1 MAFNYRSPVSSTD
14 ADCKTS
20 FARTFQHDDW
30 VDGQDVVQA
39 ERTSDE
45 EGFNA
50 RFHKIEHD
58 LDALAKDLKTAIA
71 CINTLRAQV
80 ALALEDIQNQF
91 NAKPLKET
99 KEGKDFKD
107 SKDAKDGKDQKDT
120 KDTKDAKDAKDTK
133 DSKDTKDGKDS
144 KDGKD
149 HKDTKDAKD
158 VKDTREKILG
168 AIEKQFDNF
177 IHTRSRMSEF
187 LWRAAPAAP
196 TADTTPEPEPVRA
209 FIRPSERPEVGAR
222 VLAEVAAEADALL
235 ARLGGTSAETERSP
249 EHRAKPEAPEQR
261 SEGSAEGDM
270 RGDRMKY
277 GLLAGVSAARAEL
290 DELAADVAETERS
303 PEHRARDDA

>member
-1 MAFNYRSPVSSTD
+1 
-14 ADCKTS
+14 
-20 FARTFQHDDW
+20 
-30 VDGQDVVQA
+30 VQA

-80 ALALEDIQNQF
+80 AFALEDIKNQF

-120 KDTKDAKDAKDTK
+120 KDTKDAKDGKDT
-133 DSKDTKDGKDS
+133 KDTKDGKDGKDS
-144 KDGKD
+144 KDDKD
-149 HKDTKDAKD
+149 HKDTKDRKD
-158 VKDTREKILG
+158 VKDTSEKIVG
-168 AIEKQFDNF
+168 AIEKRPDNF
-177 IHTRSRMSEF
+177 IHARSRMSEF

-196 TADTTPEPEPVRA
+196 AADTTPEPEPEPVRA

-222 VLAEVAAEADALL
+222 VLAEVAAEADAML
-235 ARLGGTSAETERSP
+235 ARLGGAS
-249 EHRAKPEAPEQR
+249 
-261 SEGSAEGDM
+261 
-270 RGDRMKY
+270 
-277 GLLAGVSAARAEL
+277 AGVSATRAEL
-290 DELAADVAETERS
+290 DELAADVTETERS